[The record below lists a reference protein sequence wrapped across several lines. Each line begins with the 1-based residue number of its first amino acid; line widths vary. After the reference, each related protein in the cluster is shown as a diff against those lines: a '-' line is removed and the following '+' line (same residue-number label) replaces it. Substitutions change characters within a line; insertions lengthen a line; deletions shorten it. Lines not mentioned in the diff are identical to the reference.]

1 MLTAKDFS
9 AANCERYIQS
19 VTESFIGQE
28 LIPFKNF
35 RPLMKK
41 GIFPWG
47 LVKGGLNYFSKG
59 RYPWVNMKLEE
70 DHTDI
75 KPMAEFYPNGKP
87 EDDIKYDNKELI
99 YDKLTD
105 VYNSG
110 ATHEEKQPCH
120 LQVDASKCK
129 ECYEKYG
136 SPCEAF
142 CPAQVYNI
150 VKDEKT
156 GAFERIQVDFSNCV
170 HCKTCDIRDP
180 FQAINWVCP
189 EGGGGPMYNNL

>member
-1 MLTAKDFS
+1 MQEYYG
-9 AANCERYIQS
+9 AA
-19 VTESFIGQE
+19 
-28 LIPFKNF
+28 
-35 RPLMKK
+35 
-41 GIFPWG
+41 
-47 LVKGGLNYFSKG
+47 
-59 RYPWVNMKLEE
+59 
-70 DHTDI
+70 
-75 KPMAEFYPNGKP
+75 GKP
-87 EDDIKYDNKELI
+87 ENEIKFDNKDLI
-99 YDKLTD
+99 FDKLTD

-120 LQVDASKCK
+120 LQVDTTKCK

-180 FQAINWVCP
+180 YQAINWVCP